1 MNQKETT
8 NGLSNISTDTN
19 RDSESAFPTL
29 AGQVAADCENLGNTL
44 RNLANKILAV
54 EITNAKNASDRH
66 ILIDAIQSAL
76 REDEALRD
84 ALWGEFQP
92 QVQELIKQTMRE
104 ASVDIDAQVEVN
116 SASLRV

>member
-1 MNQKETT
+1 MNQKEST

-19 RDSESAFPTL
+19 RDSEFAFPTL

-44 RNLANKILAV
+44 RKLANKILAV

-66 ILIDAIQSAL
+66 ILIDAIQSAF

-84 ALWGEFQP
+84 QIW
-92 QVQELIKQTMRE
+92 ELFEENIKDLLRSAE
-104 ASVDIDAQVEVN
+104 VDIDANVEVN